1 MVSYIQDI
9 QLVHCFKTSYEEKMP
24 ATKRKTAVVD
34 KAPATKEEAVGGEE
48 VSNGDDS
55 NVVRTL
61 NVEACKSWLVSLRL
75 FFFVP
80 FVAHIFCE
88 H

>member
-48 VSNGDDS
+48 VSN
-55 NVVRTL
+55 VVRTL

-75 FFFVP
+75 SFFVP